1 MDRDQ
6 ARSTLSGLLLGV
18 ELNGAQSYWKGTNVT
33 LIGSELLSN
42 NYHEGLKVL
51 GGESQ
56 LFSLETAT
64 LSGLSSAY
72 RDLNSG

>member
-18 ELNGAQSYWKGTNVT
+18 ELNGAQSYWKDNNVS
-33 LIGSELLSN
+33 LIGSEHLSN
-42 NYHEGLKVL
+42 IYFQGLKIL
-51 GGESQ
+51 SGQSQ
-56 LFSLETAT
+56 LFSLEAAT

-72 RDLNSG
+72 RKIR